1 MGSSGVSSSSLLRVG
16 FFATASNFATG
27 ESGGS
32 AVVLV
37 LVVSDDASVNNSASD
52 VAGEGGGRGRLE
64 VKVGLTNFISS
75 EGED

>member
-16 FFATASNFATG
+16 FFATASNFASG

-52 VAGEGGGRGRLE
+52 VAGEGGG
-64 VKVGLTNFISS
+64 
-75 EGED
+75 EG